1 MGSCVSEEEFSNSP
15 QGNFDALWQ
24 IVDEHY
30 CFFPDKAAEYGLDW
44 SECRSRYGAMLLPK
58 MTGEQLFEVCAKM
71 LDELRDGH
79 VNLASPFNT
88 ARYWDWHEN
97 FPVNFSDSLQRVYL
111 GTDYRLTRGIKYC
124 IFPDNIGYIYVP

>member
-44 SECRSRYGAMLLPK
+44 NECRSRYGAMLLPK
-58 MTGEQLFEVCAKM
+58 MTGEQLFEVFKFIGVE
-71 LDELRDGH
+71 LDEIEFNP
-79 VNLASPFNT
+79 NLVQN
-88 ARYWDWHEN
+88 
-97 FPVNFSDSLQRVYL
+97 PVYKSSS
-111 GTDYRLTRGIKYC
+111 KY
-124 IFPDNIGYIYVP
+124 